1 VTNLQHLKNTVNSMI
16 YSYKNTKTSIIFCIF
31 LSLTLFNCSKSVDP
45 VTGEAQIY
53 EPNPEKRARAF
64 ADKGGGLFGDIN
76 KINKSGNNF
85 EFATSNPLWRAT
97 LKSLEFLPLFN
108 VDYAGGVILTDWYS
122 NDLNSSEQIKITV
135 RFLNNEI
142 RSSSLNIIAHKR
154 ICDTNNNCKIT
165 KLPENF
171 SQEIKDSIINSARAI
186 RIEEEKKK

>member
-1 VTNLQHLKNTVNSMI
+1 MKKNKTHIILCFFLALTLVSCNKNT
-16 YSYKNTKTSIIFCIF
+16 
-31 LSLTLFNCSKSVDP
+31 DP
-45 VTGEAQIY
+45 VTGEPQIY

-76 KINKSGNNF
+76 KMNKTGNNF

-108 VDYAGGVILTDWYS
+108 VDYAGGIILTDWYS
-122 NDLNSSEQIKITV
+122 NDLNSNEQIKITV
-135 RFLNNEI
+135 RFLSNEL
-142 RSSSLNIIAHKR
+142 RSSSLNIIAHKK

-171 SQEIKDSIINSARAI
+171 SQEIKESIINSARSI
-186 RIEEEKKK
+186 KIEDEKKK

>member
-1 VTNLQHLKNTVNSMI
+1 MFYSLKNNKI
-16 YSYKNTKTSIIFCIF
+16 HIIFCFF
-31 LSLTLFNCSKSVDP
+31 LAVSLFSCSKNIDP
-45 VTGEAQIY
+45 VTGETQVY
-53 EPNPEKRARAF
+53 EPNQEKRARAF

-76 KINKSGNNF
+76 KINKTGNTF

-108 VDYAGGVILTDWYS
+108 VDYAGGIILTDWYS
-122 NDLNSSEQIKITV
+122 DNLNSNEQIKITV
-135 RFLNNEI
+135 RFLNNEL
-142 RSSSLNIIAHKR
+142 RSSSLNIIAHKK

-186 RIEEEKKK
+186 KIEDEKKK